1 MPTGLYRDAHLGIR
15 ARLRELEARIRDRE
29 AEVTDAFWESLDA
42 EVRAHLARLKASV
55 GKIDA
60 TSLDELAAA
69 EGALSQYASTL
80 DALIRQLPAVEE
92 EWREVPADVADP
104 PDIRPRPWALRFD
117 AEGAHQAER
126 LFEAAVRERDR
137 AAEIMA
143 PRRGAMLARF
153 RDRDA
158 PFALRGQVISD
169 NNGNV
174 VDVALH
180 LVTSISRATPPLS
193 LRHETMLH
201 AFGKVLGVKREVDVG
216 DDSFDGLFFVESTKD
231 AVERLLPPQVRAQLM
246 ALARYDIPTLV
257 VDPRAQTASLRW
269 RFEPN
274 AKALDA
280 AVRVLASIR
289 EAGGVVRFLASSLR
303 ASG

>member
-29 AEVTDAFWESLDA
+29 AEVTDAFWDNLDA
-42 EVRAHLARLKASV
+42 DIRAHLARLKESL
-55 GKIDA
+55 GKA
-60 TSLDELAAA
+60 EETSLDELARA
-69 EGALSQYASTL
+69 EGALSQYASEL
-80 DALIRQLPAVEE
+80 DALILRLPAVEE
-92 EWREVPADVADP
+92 EWREVPDGVADP
-104 PDIRPRPWALRFD
+104 PDIRVRSWAFRFD
-117 AEGAHQAER
+117 PDGARQAQR
-126 LFEAAVRERDR
+126 LFENAVRERDR
-137 AAEIMA
+137 DAEIVT

-153 RDRDA
+153 RDRGA

-169 NNGNV
+169 NNGNII
-174 VDVALH
+174 DVALH
-180 LVTSISRATPPLS
+180 LVTSTSRATPALS

-216 DDSFDGLFFVESTKD
+216 DDSFDGLFFIEATKP
-231 AVERLLPPQVRAQLM
+231 AVERLLPPQVRAQLL

-269 RFEPN
+269 RFEPS

-289 EAGGVVRFLASSLR
+289 EAGGVVRFLASSVR